1 MVFIPPLSSET
12 PVFAPPNEPTLDG
25 NQQLDAEAQVES
37 GPRST
42 DRVLPEPSDS
52 QVARNL
58 KSGSA
63 RKLNRRQV
71 QLMIAIGNFFL
82 VSSLNFTSAA
92 IRNGFLIQSG
102 QALYLG
108 GPVCLLLAYIFI
120 GTVMYSIMVRYAVL
134 LI

>member
-1 MVFIPPLSSET
+1 MVFVPPLSSET

-25 NQQLDAEAQVES
+25 NQQLEAEAQVES

-42 DRVLPEPSDS
+42 DGVLLEPSDS
-52 QVARNL
+52 QVARNP

-71 QLMIAIGNFFL
+71 QMIAIGNFFL
-82 VSSLNFTSAA
+82 VSSLNFTGAA
-92 IRNGFLIQSG
+92 IRNGLLIQSG

>member
-1 MVFIPPLSSET
+1 MVFVPPLSSET
-12 PVFAPPNEPTLDG
+12 PVFAPPNESTLDG

-71 QLMIAIGNFFL
+71 QMIAIGNFFL
-82 VSSLNFTSAA
+82 VSSLNFTTCAA
-92 IRNGFLIQSG
+92 IRNGLLIQSG